1 MSTTNDYQKEEESLA
16 RPSLPINPNARITMN
31 DTRFPTNSL
40 SVDVNKDV
48 LQFKVV
54 LLGNVAVGKTSILS
68 RFAENSYKK
77 DYKCNVGVEFKV
89 KSVLVDQNTIADL
102 KIWDTCGDEKYK
114 GITMQYY
121 RDADGILLVFDL
133 TQRETFEKLPDWVK
147 DIKETAARDP
157 VTMIVGNKLDI
168 IDGRKVTN
176 SEGMI
181 LAQKNEMEYIEVSA
195 KTGSNVYLIFE
206 KLAAQLVKKADKAEN
221 NPILSYKL
229 MKKGDQYRET
239 KTGCC

>member
-1 MSTTNDYQKEEESLA
+1 ME
-16 RPSLPINPNARITMN
+16 R
-31 DTRFPTNSL
+31 
-40 SVDVNKDV
+40 
-48 LQFKVV
+48 
-54 LLGNVAVGKTSILS
+54 G
-68 RFAENSYKK
+68 
-77 DYKCNVGVEFKV
+77 
-89 KSVLVDQNTIADL
+89 
-102 KIWDTCGDEKYK
+102 
-114 GITMQYY
+114 
-121 RDADGILLVFDL
+121 
-133 TQRETFEKLPDWVK
+133 TFGCPRTYPHHWKP
-147 DIKETAARDP
+147 
-157 VTMIVGNKLDI
+157 
-168 IDGRKVTN
+168 N

>member
-1 MSTTNDYQKEEESLA
+1 MSTNNFPQKEEESLS
-16 RPSLPINPNARITMN
+16 RPSLPFSQNPRITMN

-40 SVDVNKDV
+40 SVEINKTV

-68 RFAENSYKK
+68 RFTENKYKK

-89 KSVLVDQNTIADL
+89 KSVLVDQNTVADL
-102 KIWDTCGDEKYK
+102 KIWDTCGDERYK
-114 GITMQYY
+114 AITKNYF

-147 DIKETAARDP
+147 DIKETVVRDP
-157 VTMIVGNKLDI
+157 VIMIVGNKLDAS
-168 IDGRKVTN
+168 DARKVTN

-181 LAQKNEMEYIEVSA
+181 FAQKNEIEYIEVSA
-195 KTGSNVYLIFE
+195 KTGNNVYLIFE
-206 KLAAQLVKKADKAEN
+206 KLSAQLVKNADEQEKYDINAHK
-221 NPILSYKL
+221 LSKMDGYH
-229 MKKGDQYRET
+229 REK